1 MKGLKHMM
9 KKSLFVL
16 GLLLV
21 FINIKASA
29 AQISAG
35 SWKFVLK
42 TSNADVPFIIN
53 FKYQNKKLTGVLH
66 NGKEQIPLKDIT
78 YDKDLISIPLQTYEL
93 SLELTQRTPKFV
105 SGNLVRHNKNPVIKT
120 PIEGHFGFKERY
132 DAPKGKALID
142 LSGIWALT
150 MKDEKDEQS
159 PAIGTFTQKNHHF
172 SGSIL
177 TPTGDYRYIDGQVSG
192 DKFEG
197 ASFDGVY
204 NYVLRGTITKGEMT
218 AEVLSSSKTKVSGKI
233 DPKAELPDAYKQ
245 TEMKELK
252 FIFPDLKGQSVSLNH
267 AKFLGKPIVVQI
279 FGSWCPNCMD
289 EMNYLIPW
297 YLENSKRGVEIIA
310 LAFER
315 SLSFEEATRQLI
327 KVQKKMNVP
336 YAILQAGSTSEDKPA
351 EKLLGIKNFISFPT
365 TIFLDKNHQVV
376 KVHAGFSGPSTGEYF
391 EKWKT
396 EFNQTVDGLLETK

>member
-1 MKGLKHMM
+1 M

-21 FINIKASA
+21 FININASA

-42 TSNADVPFIIN
+42 TPNADVPFIIN

-66 NGKEQIPLKDIT
+66 NGKEKIPLKDIA
-78 YDKDLISIPLQTYEL
+78 YNKDSISIPLQTYEL
-93 SLELTQRTPKFV
+93 SLELTQQTPKLV

-120 PIEGHFGFKERY
+120 PIHGQYGFKKRY
-132 DAPKGKALID
+132 DAPKGKALIN
-142 LSGIWALT
+142 LTGIWSLI
-150 MKDEKDEQS
+150 MEDEKGEKG
-159 PAIGTFTQKNHHF
+159 PAIGKFTQKNHHF

-204 NYVLRGTITKGEMT
+204 NYVLRGSVKKGEMT

-233 DPKAELPDAYKQ
+233 EPNVQLPDAYKQ
-245 TEMKELK
+245 TEIEELK
-252 FIFPDLKGQSVSLNH
+252 FIFPNLKGQSVSLNH
-267 AKFLGKPIVVQI
+267 AKFLGKPVIVQI
-279 FGSWCPNCMD
+279 FGSWCPNCLD

-315 SLSFEEATRQLI
+315 SLSPEEATRQLI
-327 KVQKKMNVP
+327 KVQKKMKVP
-336 YAILQAGSTSEDKPA
+336 YVILQAGSTSEDKPA
-351 EKLLGIKNFISFPT
+351 EKLLGLKNFISFPT
-365 TIFLDKNHQVV
+365 TIFLDKKHKVI

-396 EFNQTVDGLLETK
+396 EFNQTVDELLAND

>member
-1 MKGLKHMM
+1 M

-16 GLLLV
+16 GLMLI

-42 TSNADVPFIIN
+42 TANADVPFIIN

-66 NGKEQIPLKDIT
+66 NGKEKIPLKDIT
-78 YDKDLISIPLQTYEL
+78 YNKDVISIPLQTYEI
-93 SLELTQRTPKFV
+93 SLELNQKTKKFV

-120 PIEGHFGFKERY
+120 PLVGHWGFKKRY
-132 DAPKGKALID
+132 DTPKGEAQIN
-142 LSGIWALT
+142 LSGIWDLN
-150 MKDEKDEQS
+150 MEDEKGEKS
-159 PAIGTFTQKNHHF
+159 PAIGKFTQTGHHF

-204 NYVLRGTITKGEMT
+204 NYVLRGTINKGKMS
-218 AEVLSSSKTKVSGKI
+218 AEVLSSTKTKVSGKV

-245 TEMKELK
+245 TEIKALK

-267 AKFLGKPIVVQI
+267 AKFLGKPVVVQI

-289 EMNYLIPW
+289 EMNFLIPW
-297 YLENSKRGVEIIA
+297 YLKNSKRGIEIVA

-336 YAILQAGSTSEDKPA
+336 YVILQAGSTSEDKPA
-351 EKLLGIKNFISFPT
+351 EKLDGIKNFISFPT
-365 TIFLDKNHQVV
+365 TIFLDKNHNVL

-396 EFNQTVDGLLETK
+396 DFNQTIDGLLESK